1 MLYQNLVS
9 KRIIL
14 ASKSPR
20 RLELLRG
27 LEIEP
32 VVIVKDVDESY
43 PPSLSGVEVAKFVTL
58 AKASAFY
65 SMMESDDVLITGDTI
80 VLLDGEIL
88 EKPANLNE
96 ASSMLGRLSGRTHVV
111 ASGIAV
117 TTLKEGKPVTS
128 CEVDT
133 CEVTFEELTA
143 EMISHYIAQ
152 YKPFDKAGSYGVQD
166 LIGFVG
172 VSSITGSFY
181 TVMGL
186 PVHILHKMLQEI

>member
-1 MLYQNLVS
+1 MLYPNLDS

-20 RLELLRG
+20 RLELVRG

-32 VVIVKDVDESY
+32 EVIVKDVDESY

-65 SMMESDDVLITGDTI
+65 SMMESEDVLITGDTI

-88 EKPANLNE
+88 EKPANTEE
-96 ASSMLGRLSGRTHVV
+96 ATSMLWKLSGKTHVV

-117 TTLKEGKPVTS
+117 TTLREGEPVTL

-133 CEVTFEELTA
+133 CHVTFEALTEELIA
-143 EMISHYIAQ
+143 HYIAT
-152 YKPFDKAGSYGVQD
+152 YNPFDKAGSYGVQD
-166 LIGFVG
+166 LIGFIG
-172 VSSITGSFY
+172 VSSIHGSFY

-186 PVHILHKMLQEI
+186 PVHILHKMLQEV

>member
-43 PPSLSGVEVAKFVTL
+43 PPTLSGVEVAKFVTM

-65 SMMESDDVLITGDTI
+65 NVMESDDVLITGDTV
-80 VLLDGEIL
+80 VLLDGEVL
-88 EKPANLNE
+88 EKPANSNE
-96 ASSMLGRLSGRTHVV
+96 AASMLGRLSGRTHVV

-117 TTLKEGKPVTS
+117 TTLKEGKPVTL

-133 CEVTFEELTA
+133 CEVTFEELTE
-143 EMISHYIAQ
+143 EMIAHYIAK

-186 PVHILHKMLQEI
+186 PVHILHKMLQEV

>member
-1 MLYQNLVS
+1 MLYPNLYS

-20 RLELLRG
+20 RLELVRG

-32 VVIVKDVDESY
+32 EVIVRDVDESY
-43 PPSLSGVEVAKFVTL
+43 PTSLTGVEVAKFVTL
-58 AKASAFY
+58 AKASAY
-65 SMMESDDVLITGDTI
+65 ENMSEADDVLITGDTV
-80 VLLDGEIL
+80 VLLEGEVL
-88 EKPANLNE
+88 EKPANSTD
-96 ASSMLGRLSGRTHVV
+96 AASMLRRLSGRTHIV

-133 CEVTFEELTA
+133 CEVTFEELTE
-143 EMISHYIAQ
+143 EMIDHYIAQ

-172 VSSITGSFY
+172 VSSINGSFY

>member
-1 MLYQNLVS
+1 MLYPNLYS

-20 RLELLRG
+20 RLELVRG

-32 VVIVKDVDESY
+32 EVIIRDVDESY
-43 PPSLSGVEVAKFVTL
+43 PPSLTGVEVAKFVTL
-58 AKASAFY
+58 AKASAY
-65 SMMESDDVLITGDTI
+65 ENMLEADDVLITGDTV
-80 VLLDGEIL
+80 VLLEGEVL
-88 EKPANLNE
+88 EKPANSTE
-96 ASSMLGRLSGRTHVV
+96 AASMLRRLSGRTHIV

-133 CEVTFEELTA
+133 CEVTFEELTE
-143 EMISHYIAQ
+143 EMIDHYIAQ

-172 VSSITGSFY
+172 VSSINGSFY